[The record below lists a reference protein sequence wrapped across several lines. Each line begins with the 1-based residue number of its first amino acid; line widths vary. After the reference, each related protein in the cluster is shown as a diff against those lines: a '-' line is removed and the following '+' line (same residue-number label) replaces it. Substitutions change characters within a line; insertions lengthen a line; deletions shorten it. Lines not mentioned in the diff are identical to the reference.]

1 MIVTSM
7 PLEEKFSDPVL
18 KTFLKLILLI
28 HKGCKRNRKCSIQAV
43 GVGSFNT
50 YHYETSDARQD
61 SEIANAKAKLPT
73 IAMTSANWCLYSLFM
88 EKEVDED
95 ALGGTQLFF
104 VAYVIKMLYQFDFMN
119 WLLLAKPSVSKA
131 KMSIVDILDNSK
143 FLAKNEVFEIPTNWG
158 DLLLMDGNRLLYSS
172 GILFLHVV
180 DAEAKLPTVA
190 MKLEDWCLGSFFIEK
205 EVNEDALGGTQLFF
219 IAYVSKMLY
228 QFDFTS
234 WRLLAKPPVS
244 KAKMSIVDILDNSKF
259 LDKNEV
265 FEITT
270 NWGDLLLKDGN
281 RLLHIIKFF
290 ILGYTLGVHICNWGD
305 ITQVLWTFFDKVELV
320 LKSRGVEFEGL
331 PSWGKS
337 EWSRINVVTMNK
349 QQIVP
354 WNGSEGSSGHFYG
367 KNSFLR
373 GFGRLEAMGYTS
385 NLSEVS
391 FEDSSLEFVLEEKI
405 LHVLFDPGGKYLR
418 DTDYPYHY
426 MTCMKSDKYLTTLRR
441 ELVSQTYDG
450 ASLKWLFVSC
460 VDCQCYFCLNVCSGE
475 LNEEDNQ
482 DNVGSC
488 NHAIKN
494 NDATEIE
501 IVDLRLY
508 SQLTIL
514 DIKDTIPKLMGH
526 DDLPCKG
533 RKLETEFSDKLFDIK
548 LEQHSFTACCGA
560 LTTTSSPPHAL
571 GLYNSNWVDTGK
583 VFWAFLDWIKSDA
596 EAKLPT
602 VAMKSVDCN
611 QHPSSE
617 EVLLQVKVL
626 AEAASLSYKGGNKLL
641 NNHVFL
647 KHHGFKSSGTN
658 IGESDGS
665 HRMYGHITN
674 VKEVP
679 SEVPDLDLIFT
690 PGDQTVGQTEFYQRP
705 KVSAPPLVF
714 HYCSNDASLDIVIPD
729 WSFLGYDNYLKEQR
743 LSPQTFIPLQSICIK
758 PIVER
763 LRTLGRTT
771 KLVFDVIQTSEVLFF
786 NAPNLVP
793 RTLHGAHDLEILG
806 DFIRLYIDETQAV
819 TLVETTPRGKGL
831 KEKQLDK
838 IRHQEAHSRVDKPT
852 KKKFGLNFTRLLVEV
867 KVGAELLDEIKFKN
881 KIGIAIT
888 QVVTY
893 DWMPTTCSHC
903 HKYGNEKQNCRKLL
917 PKEQGKNVDL
927 NNSES
932 ESDIE
937 EGENMAA
944 SSKDKKSNKNGEA
957 RKDITHGGS
966 SILPAGGDR
975 TKDT

>member
-1 MIVTSM
+1 MGLDDFPCKGRKLKIEFGEKLFNINLERHSLIACYSPLTTTS
-7 PLEEKFSDPVL
+7 LLRHALGLYNYNWVDTGQIL
-18 KTFLKLILLI
+18 WAFLDQIKL
-28 HKGCKRNRKCSIQAV
+28 
-43 GVGSFNT
+43 GVHSFNGVLLLG
-50 YHYETSDARQD
+50 YSNGILFLHVVDA
-61 SEIANAKAKLPT
+61 EAKLPT

-95 ALGGTQLFF
+95 ALGGAQLFF
-104 VAYVIKMLYQFDFMN
+104 VAYVLWTFFDGVELVLKSRGVEFEGLLSWGKLEWSRINVVTMN
-119 WLLLAKPSVSKA
+119 KQQIVPRNGSEGSSCHFYGENGCLRGFGRLEAMGYTSNLGKVSFEDSSLEFVSKE
-131 KMSIVDILDNSK
+131 KI
-143 FLAKNEVFEIPTNWG
+143 
-158 DLLLMDGNRLLYSS
+158 
-172 GILFLHVV
+172 LHVLFNLGGKYLRAT
-180 DAEAKLPTVA
+180 DYPYHYMTYAEAKLTTVA
-190 MKLEDWCLGSFFIEK
+190 MKLEDWCLDSFFIEK
-205 EVNEDALGGTQLFF
+205 EVNEDALGGAQLFF

-228 QFDFTS
+228 QFDFMN
-234 WRLLAKPPVS
+234 WRLLAKPPVW
-244 KAKMSIVDILDNSKF
+244 KVKMSIVDILDNSKF

-265 FEITT
+265 FEILT
-270 NWGDLLLKDGN
+270 NWGDLLLMDGN

-290 ILGYTLGVHICNWGD
+290 KLGYTLGVHICNWCD
-305 ITQVLWTFFDKVELV
+305 ITQVLWTFFDGVELV
-320 LKSRGVEFEGL
+320 LKSRGVEFEGM

-354 WNGSEGSSGHFYG
+354 WNGLEGSSGHFYRE
-367 KNSFLR
+367 NSFLR
-373 GFGRLEAMGYTS
+373 GFGRLEAMGYAS

-405 LHVLFDPGGKYLR
+405 LHVLFDPRGKYLR
-418 DTDYPYHY
+418 ATDYPYHY

-482 DNVGSC
+482 ANVGSC

-494 NDATEIE
+494 NDTTEIE

-508 SQLTIL
+508 SQLTVL
-514 DIKDTIPKLMGH
+514 DVKDTIPKLMGH

-533 RKLETEFSDKLFDIK
+533 RKLETEFSEKLFDIK

-560 LTTTSSPPHAL
+560 LTTTSSLPHAL
-571 GLYNSNWVDTGK
+571 GFYNCNWVDTGQ
-583 VFWAFLDWIKSDA
+583 VFWAFIDWIKSA
-596 EAKLPT
+596 T
-602 VAMKSVDCN
+602 
-611 QHPSSE
+611 
-617 EVLLQVKVL
+617 
-626 AEAASLSYKGGNKLL
+626 

-705 KVSAPPLVF
+705 KASAPPLVF

-771 KLVFDVIQTSEVLFF
+771 KLVFDVIH
-786 NAPNLVP
+786 P
-793 RTLHGAHDLEILG
+793 EILKNYLSS
-806 DFIRLYIDETQAV
+806 ITET
-819 TLVETTPRGKGL
+819 
-831 KEKQLDK
+831 
-838 IRHQEAHSRVDKPT
+838 
-852 KKKFGLNFTRLLVEV
+852 
-867 KVGAELLDEIKFKN
+867 
-881 KIGIAIT
+881 
-888 QVVTY
+888 
-893 DWMPTTCSHC
+893 
-903 HKYGNEKQNCRKLL
+903 
-917 PKEQGKNVDL
+917 
-927 NNSES
+927 ES
-932 ESDIE
+932 ETVTV
-937 EGENMAA
+937 GR
-944 SSKDKKSNKNGEA
+944 SNLT
-957 RKDITHGGS
+957 I
-966 SILPAGGDR
+966 IP
-975 TKDT
+975 